1 MRCRNAKKQ
10 RAISNIQNFP
20 KNGFAT
26 RAPKQKMIFAPLP
39 QKNNPQNHF
48 FEIEGVGTL
57 INFI

>member
-1 MRCRNAKKQ
+1 MRCRSAKKQ

-26 RAPKQKMIFAPLP
+26 RAPKQKMIFVAPEPLT
-39 QKNNPQNHF
+39 KNHF
-48 FEIEGVGTL
+48 FEVEGVGTL